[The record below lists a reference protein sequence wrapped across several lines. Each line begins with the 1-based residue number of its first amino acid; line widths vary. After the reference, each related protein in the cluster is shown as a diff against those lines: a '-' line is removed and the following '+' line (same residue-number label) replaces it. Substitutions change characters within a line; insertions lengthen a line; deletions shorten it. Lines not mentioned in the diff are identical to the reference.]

1 MPIQVSDIIEPT
13 GAFPLIDASDL
24 RGGFRAVASSVP
36 GGGTPSVE
44 AQLTAL
50 VGGVNNIS
58 QGMLAFDT
66 RTSTFYQLGADSQWA
81 EVRLVGGTVASIDGL
96 QTTLDGLRTDVDAK
110 APSSHTH
117 ALTGLQAGSA
127 VLGDVVKFDGTNWV
141 AGAITVSG
149 DTYDSQAFNDAV
161 ERELLVNLPTDGGV
175 LDIAQQTTLVELGDD
190 VDAIDT
196 RVTALENAPDG
207 VDLAGFSDGDVLMVE
222 AGSGGNTLAAAVAG
236 TDYVVPSAIQNLTTV
251 FAEAALPANAG
262 ITTGYLKFNYNAG
275 QESWTIESVTASPP
289 AVIDGGDAN
298 ADDPNGGA

>member
-36 GGGTPSVE
+36 GGGTPTVE

-66 RTSTFYQLGADSQWA
+66 RTSKFYQLGADSQWA

-117 ALTGLQAGSA
+117 PLTGLQAGSA

-161 ERELLVNLPTDGGV
+161 ERELLVNLPTDGGA

-190 VDAIDT
+190 IDAIDT
-196 RVTALENAPDG
+196 RVAAIEAAPDG
-207 VDLAGFSDGDVLMVE
+207 VDLDSFSDGDVLMVE

-236 TDYVVPSAIQNLTTV
+236 TDYIAPGDITRLRAV
-251 FAEAALPANAG
+251 FAEADLPASAG
-262 ITTGYLKFNYNAG
+262 TTTGYLK
-275 QESWTIESVTASPP
+275 WTYASGNGTWSVVETVATVPSE
-289 AVIDGGDAN
+289 I
-298 ADDPNGGA
+298 NGGNAASYGE